1 MSSTTAMN
9 LPSLCIPRVFPNITE
24 ARIYK
29 IFGDLNLGDIE
40 RIDIVSKTAEN
51 GDKYNR
57 VFVHFKRWNTNAH
70 TDEVRGRLLNG
81 KDIKIIYDEPWFW
94 KVSAYRPPAPR
105 PQQAP
110 RPHQGNKYQRPKAT
124 IELHNEP
131 ELESFE
137 EAVLASNRIMDEKDR
152 WQESRSHHSLQ
163 RYSGHEEWMGY
174 GSQPTSVRHPIQRGF
189 TRCES
194 GSEAWM
200 DRRPQE
206 QKAPVKPRKFR
217 QNRPNL
223 SECVKP
229 NAQRPTSGV
238 TKAIMEEGEEPE
250 N

>member
-1 MSSTTAMN
+1 
-9 LPSLCIPRVFPNITE
+9 
-24 ARIYK
+24 
-29 IFGDLNLGDIE
+29 
-40 RIDIVSKTAEN
+40 VSKTAEN

-57 VFVHFKRWNTNAH
+57 VFVHFRRWNTNEH

-94 KVSAYRPPAPR
+94 KVSAYRPPATR

-110 RPHQGNKYQRPKAT
+110 RPQQGNKYQRPKAT

-131 ELESFE
+131 ELESFKDLV
-137 EAVLASNRIMDEKDR
+137 EASSMPTREHHGMSIPREHHGMSIPREHYGI
-152 WQESRSHHSLQ
+152 SRAREPHSEYYTGDNKYP
-163 RYSGHEEWMGY
+163 RNF
-174 GSQPTSVRHPIQRGF
+174 PPQRGF

-206 QKAPVKPRKFR
+206 QKAPVKPRNFR
-217 QNRPNL
+217 QKRPNL

-238 TKAIMEEGEEPE
+238 TKAILEEGEEPE